1 MKRYTIFSLYMQG
14 SNQSPQACHGLNVL
28 WRKLVNGEFSAQ
40 AAELF
45 KQWTNVE
52 VEIMLQGGYH
62 KDLEELYVE
71 LSKIPA
77 IPSAKFN
84 ESIEANNGACSLV
97 TFVADSRIVAIN
109 NHIRSNRLTPANAYD
124 SIIGK
129 EVVMVD
135 ANGQKTS
142 FIPTESEVFVASK
155 IAFLSLAK

>member
-28 WRKLVNGEFSAQ
+28 WRKFVNGEMSSQ

-62 KDLEELYVE
+62 KDLEDLYVE

-109 NHIRSNRLTPANAYD
+109 NHIRMNRLTPANAFD

-129 EVVMVD
+129 EVVMIKED
-135 ANGQKTS
+135 GEKTS

-155 IAFLSLAK
+155 IAFLTLAK